1 MGNVQ
6 GGPAQIVAYGFTKES
21 TIESLR
27 ALLRFE
33 YSAALY
39 VNQEG
44 RYWIHYNYDVRDVKF
59 YTSEHN
65 VFKAVINL

>member
-6 GGPAQIVAYGFTKES
+6 GDPAQIVAYGFTKES

-44 RYWIHYNYDVRDVKF
+44 RYWIYYNHDVRDVKF
-59 YTSEHN
+59 YTSERN
-65 VFKAVINL
+65 VHKAVINL